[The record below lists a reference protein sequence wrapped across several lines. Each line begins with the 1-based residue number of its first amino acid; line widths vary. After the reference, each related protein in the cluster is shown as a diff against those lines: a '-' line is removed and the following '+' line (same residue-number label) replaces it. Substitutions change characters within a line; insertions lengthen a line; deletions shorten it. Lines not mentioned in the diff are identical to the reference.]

1 MTISQMTEAIRS
13 GALTSRELVSQYI
26 SKIEMNKH
34 LNTVIELNLDALTIA
49 DGLDTAADK
58 KGALY
63 GVPILVKDNI
73 NTGDRMHTSAG
84 SVALAEN
91 IAPEDAP
98 IVRLLREAGAV
109 ILGKTNMTEF
119 ANYMTDG
126 SMPNGYS

>member
-1 MTISQMTEAIRS
+1 MTIYQMAEAIRN
-13 GALTSRELVSQYI
+13 GVLTSRELVSQYL
-26 SKIEMNKH
+26 SKIETNKH
-34 LNTVIELNLDALTIA
+34 LNTVIELNPDALTIA
-49 DGLDTAADK
+49 GDLDIAADK